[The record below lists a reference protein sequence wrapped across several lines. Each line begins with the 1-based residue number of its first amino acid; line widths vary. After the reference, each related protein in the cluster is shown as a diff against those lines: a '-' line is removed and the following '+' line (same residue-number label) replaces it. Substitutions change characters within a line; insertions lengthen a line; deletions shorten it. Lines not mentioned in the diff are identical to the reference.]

1 MIEENNFVHICG
13 IKRKGYD
20 FSRQGGARRNAR
32 KGKVS

>member
-1 MIEENNFVHICG
+1 MRAENIFVHIRE
-13 IKRKGYD
+13 IKRKGCD